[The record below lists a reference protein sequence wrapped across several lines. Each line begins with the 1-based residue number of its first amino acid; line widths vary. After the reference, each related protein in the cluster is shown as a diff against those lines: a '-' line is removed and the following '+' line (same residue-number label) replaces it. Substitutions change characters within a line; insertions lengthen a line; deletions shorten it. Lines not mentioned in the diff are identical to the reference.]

1 MQEIIMS
8 ELGSIL
14 DYTTD
19 IADAEAPVALP
30 AGDYPAKIVAA
41 EVGTSQSS
49 GKKRVDVTFRIM
61 PEDFPADYEDA
72 ESFPDGKDVHAYVSA
87 EDTKA
92 ARFRMKKF
100 CEAIGAAMSSR
111 LDVNDWIGKSAII
124 TIEPDE
130 FEGIERERFK
140 KVEPR

>member
-1 MQEIIMS
+1 MS

-14 DYTTD
+14 DYSSD

-30 AGDYPAKIVAA
+30 AGDYPAKIVGA
-41 EVGTSQSS
+41 ELGTSQSS
-49 GKKRVDVTFRIM
+49 GKKRVDVTWRIA

-72 ESFPDGKDVHAYVSA
+72 ESFADGKDVHQYITA

-100 CEAIGAAMSSR
+100 CEAIGATLSSR
-111 LDVNDWIGKSAII
+111 LDVNDWVGKSAII

-130 FEGIERERFK
+130 FEGIERERHRK
-140 KVEPR
+140 TEAK

>member
-1 MQEIIMS
+1 MS
-8 ELGSIL
+8 EGNGSIL
-14 DYTTD
+14 DYSTD
-19 IADAEAPVALP
+19 ITEAEAPVALP

-49 GKKRVDVTFRIM
+49 GKSRADVTWRIQ

-72 ESFPDGKDVHAYVSA
+72 ESFPDGKDVHQYISA
-87 EDTKA
+87 EDSKP

-100 CEAIGAAMSSR
+100 CESIGAAMSNR
-111 LDVNDWIGKSAII
+111 LDVNEWLGKSGII

-130 FEGIERERFK
+130 FEGVERERFR
-140 KVEPR
+140 KVEAK

>member
-1 MQEIIMS
+1 MS
-8 ELGSIL
+8 EGMGSIL
-14 DYTTD
+14 DFSAD

-41 EVGTSQSS
+41 EVGTSNSS
-49 GKKRVDVTFRIM
+49 GKQRVDVTFRIM

-72 ESFPDGKDVHAYVSA
+72 ESFPEGKDVHAYVSC

-92 ARFRMKKF
+92 SRFRMKKF
-100 CEAIGAAMSSR
+100 CEAIGAPMSNR
-111 LDVNDWIGKSAII
+111 LDVNDWVGKSAII

-130 FEGIERERFK
+130 FEGVERERYRK
-140 KVEPR
+140 CEAK

>member
-1 MQEIIMS
+1 MS

-14 DYTTD
+14 DYSAD
-19 IADAEAPVALP
+19 ISDAEAPVALA

-41 EVGTSQSS
+41 EVGTSQTS
-49 GKKRVDVTFRIM
+49 GKSRVDVTFRIQ

-72 ESFPDGKDVHAYVSA
+72 ESFPDGKDLHFYPSA

-100 CEAIGAAMSSR
+100 CESIGAALSNR
-111 LDVNDWIGKSAII
+111 LDVNEWVGKSAIL
-124 TIEPDE
+124 TIEKDE
-130 FEGIERERFK
+130 FEGIERERIR
-140 KVEPR
+140 KVEAK

>member
-1 MQEIIMS
+1 MS

-140 KVEPR
+140 KVEPK